1 MHDSVAAM
9 LREPA
14 VKERYEV
21 LGIETASATPEEM
34 MAIMRS
40 EVTLWTPIIKAANIK
55 GD

>member
-1 MHDSVAAM
+1 
-9 LREPA
+9 
-14 VKERYEV
+14 V